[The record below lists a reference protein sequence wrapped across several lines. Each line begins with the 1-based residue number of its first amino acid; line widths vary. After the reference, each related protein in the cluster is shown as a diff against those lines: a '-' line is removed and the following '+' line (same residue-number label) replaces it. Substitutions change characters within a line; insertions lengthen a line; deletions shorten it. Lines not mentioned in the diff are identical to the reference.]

1 MAESP
6 LASTM
11 SAGSSSAR
19 DHHHFDHGYAVTIHS
34 AQGLTAERVLIH
46 ADTDVHPELVNSI
59 SRASREA
66 TVFTNDAAKLGQQ
79 LRMEVGKSSAIELA
93 QTPSISQDLTM
104 SIH

>member
-1 MAESP
+1 
-6 LASTM
+6 M

-19 DHHHFDHGYAVTIHS
+19 DRHHFDHGYAVTIHS

-46 ADTDVHPELVNSI
+46 ADTDVHPELVNSCFGYVSI